1 MKNYYITTP
10 IYYPNGAFHIGTSYT
25 TCLCDSIVRYRKQ
38 MGYDS
43 FFLTGLDEHGQKIEE
58 SAKALGRTPQEH
70 VDIMTDYAKK
80 LWTKLDVKYDDFIRT
95 TEKRHTDVVQE
106 LFEKL
111 LKQDDIYL
119 GQYEGEYCIACETF
133 YTKTQVGDE
142 KVCPE
147 CGKPTKL
154 VKEESYFLRM
164 GKYADRLEKYILDHP
179 NFIQPET
186 KKNEV
191 LAFIRQGLNDLC
203 VSRTSF
209 SWGIPV
215 LSNPKHVVYVWLD
228 ALTNY
233 ITALNFNKEDD
244 SLYQKY
250 WKNGEVL
257 HVVGKDI
264 LRFHA
269 IIWPIILMAINEP
282 ISFNLLVHGW
292 YMMKDGKMS
301 KSKGNVIYPDFLVE
315 RYGLD
320 AFRYYIVREL
330 TYGNDGVFTP
340 EDYVSRYNTELVNDY
355 GNLVN
360 RTIAMVNKYFDGTVR
375 NVKTNDELNIHLN
388 DQKQFMEKCV
398 SEYHRYMGEY
408 KISLA
413 LLEINK
419 LVSRNNKLIDE
430 TAPWVLIK
438 DESKKDI
445 LEATLYHLLEGIRI
459 ASILYTPYLIET
471 APKAFKALNTD
482 KTDLANLEPF
492 TVEFYSVSNL
502 EGPLFPRLDMAK
514 EVEVIKEKM
523 APKKVVDESSL
534 ISIDDFSKV
543 KLVVGEVIECEKH
556 KDAEKLLISKINIG
570 KEVRQIVSGIASYY
584 TPEEMI
590 GKKVIVVANLK
601 PATLRGVLSE
611 GMILAGSN
619 KKVLELLQVSN
630 LKPGD
635 IVK

>member
-471 APKAFKALNTD
+471 APKVFKSLNTD
-482 KTDLANLEPF
+482 KTDLANLDSF
-492 TVEFYSVSNL
+492 TAEFYSVSNL
-502 EGPLFPRLDMAK
+502 EGPLFPRLEVAK

-619 KKVLELLQVSN
+619 KKALELLQVSN